1 MANKVQIIQ
10 NIAGS
15 ITKSNLAKVGLGES
29 VNMFVE
35 RQQNSDEK
43 STSILMRTVQGEVLA
58 QNIEGK
64 CRGMY
69 RVSRGY
75 DNKPVLYAVY
85 DTTLYLIDS
94 SNNAISIGTINS
106 YTTECHMTE
115 TGGYGSAHPHLIIVD
130 GSSVYAV
137 NTGLSIGD
145 QQLDLKRI
153 DLPYRVN
160 STTEYIK
167 PTHCAYLYGYLIV
180 NDAGTD
186 AFYTSYQSPFEI
198 ANEEDASFYEDREQF
213 ITWWMSLDKATQDAY
228 RAGQIQ
234 DQYYT
239 QWKDFIDG
247 TANDDPE
254 VNDIFEVHTIQY
266 ANYGRVA
273 YSDWCPDNT
282 IALCSNGSKLYTFG
296 ERSWQYFSCTND
308 ETSPSGPWS
317 SPDNAAGNIGVKA
330 PNSLAMLGNT
340 VLFLGSSDIGD
351 NGVFM
356 IKDTEIV
363 RVSSQDIERE
373 ITQLSNLETAYASI
387 WQEHQHTFY
396 SLTFEDSKKTF
407 VYDIT
412 EDAWHYRASYDKN
425 NHLTYWR
432 YNHATYAY
440 SKIYVGTDN
449 ALCYMDENKYTEHD
463 GKVIYKMRRGGVIT
477 NNDCPFFIDE
487 LRLIANQGQHSF
499 NNSYTNL
506 EMNPRVSFRWSWD
519 GSTFS
524 DYQDAYLG
532 KIGNYTYDTSL
543 FGLGMGSFFT
553 LEISTTEPIPLAIE
567 SITINYSP
575 CAFTRPIG

>member
-1 MANKVQIIQ
+1 MASQVKLVE
-10 NIAGS
+10 NIAGTIS
-15 ITKSNLAKVGLGES
+15 KSNLIKVGLGEA

-35 RQQNSDEK
+35 QQQNSNEK
-43 STSILMRTVQGEVLA
+43 STSLVMRSVMGEVLA
-58 QNIEGK
+58 QNITGK

-94 SNNAISIGTINS
+94 ANNAIVIGTIDS

-130 GSSVYAV
+130 GTSVYAV

-145 QQLDLKRI
+145 QQLNLKRI

-186 AFYTSYQSPFEI
+186 AFYTSYQYPFEI
-198 ANEEDASFYEDREQF
+198 SNSEPDSFYEEREQF
-213 ITWWMSLDKATQDAY
+213 ITWWMTLDKATQEAY
-228 RAGQIQ
+228 RNGEIQ

-239 QWKDFIDG
+239 EYKEFIDG
-247 TANDDPE
+247 TADDTPE
-254 VNDIFEVHTIQY
+254 VNDLFEVHTIQY
-266 ANYGRVA
+266 ANYGRIA

-296 ERSWQYFSCTND
+296 ERSWQHFSCTND
-308 ETSPSGPWS
+308 ETSASGLWS
-317 SPDNAAGNIGVKA
+317 SPDNAAGNVGIKA

-340 VLFLGSSDIGD
+340 VIWLANSDIGD

-356 IKDTEIV
+356 LKDTELTRI
-363 RVSSQDIERE
+363 STQDIERE
-373 ITQLSNLETAYASI
+373 LTQLANLETGYASI
-387 WQEHQHTFY
+387 WQEHQHVFY
-396 SLTFEDSKKTF
+396 SLTFEDAKKTY
-407 VYDIT
+407 VYDVT
-412 EDAWHYRASYDKN
+412 ENAWHYRASYDSK

-440 SKIYVGTDN
+440 GKIYVGTKD
-449 ALCYMDENKYTEHD
+449 ALAYMDENKYTEHD
-463 GKVIYKMRRGGVIT
+463 GKVIYKMRRGSVLTSNDQPFYIDSAEIIC
-477 NNDCPFFIDE
+477 NNGQLSFDNHYDNIE
-487 LRLIANQGQHSF
+487 L
-499 NNSYTNL
+499 
-506 EMNPRVSFRWSWD
+506 NPRISIRYSWD
-519 GSTFS
+519 GATFS
-524 DYQDAYLG
+524 DYEDYYMGKLG
-532 KIGNYTYDTSL
+532 RYDYSTTIWS
-543 FGLGMGSFFT
+543 LGMGRYFT
-553 LEISTTEPIPLAIE
+553 LEISTTEPVPLSIE
-567 SITINYSP
+567 NLKIAFSP
-575 CAFTRPIG
+575 TSMF

>member
-1 MANKVQIIQ
+1 MASQVKLIE
-10 NIAGS
+10 NIAGTIS
-15 ITKSNLAKVGLGES
+15 KSNLVKVGLGEA

-35 RQQNSDEK
+35 QQQNSNEK
-43 STSILMRTVQGEVLA
+43 STSLLMRSVMGEVLA
-58 QNIEGK
+58 QNITGK

-94 SNNAISIGTINS
+94 NNNAISIGTINS

-130 GSSVYAV
+130 GTSVYAV

-186 AFYTSYQSPFEI
+186 AFYTSYQYPFEI
-198 ANEEDASFYEDREQF
+198 SNSEPDSFYQEREQF
-213 ITWWMSLDKATQDAY
+213 ITWWSGLDDATKERY
-228 RAGQIQ
+228 KAGQIQ

-239 QWKDFIDG
+239 EYKDFIDG
-247 TANDDPE
+247 NADDTPE
-254 VNDIFEVHTIQY
+254 VNDIFRVHTVEF
-266 ANYGRVA
+266 ANYGFIT
-273 YSDWCPDNT
+273 YSEWCPDNT

-296 ERSWQYFSCTND
+296 ERSWQVFSYND
-308 ETSPSGPWS
+308 DKNNPFT
-317 SPDNAAGNIGVKA
+317 SPDNAAGNVGIKA

-340 VLFLGSSDIGD
+340 VLWLANSDIGD

-356 IKDTEIV
+356 IKDTTLTRI
-363 RVSSQDIERE
+363 STQDIERE
-373 ITQLSNLETAYASI
+373 LTQLANLETGYASI
-387 WQEHQHTFY
+387 WQEHQHVFY
-396 SLTFEDSKKTF
+396 SLTFEDAKKTY
-407 VYDIT
+407 VYDVT
-412 EDAWHYRASYDKN
+412 ENAWHYRASYDSK

-440 SKIYVGTDN
+440 SKIYVGTTN
-449 ALCYMDENKYTEHD
+449 ALAYMDENKYTEHD
-463 GKVIYKMRRGGVIT
+463 GKVIYKMRRGSVLTSNDQPFYIDSAEIIC
-477 NNDCPFFIDE
+477 NN
-487 LRLIANQGQHSF
+487 GQLSF
-499 NNSYTNL
+499 DNHYDNI
-506 EMNPRVSFRWSWD
+506 EMNPRISIRYSWD
-519 GSTFS
+519 GATFS
-524 DYQDAYLG
+524 DYEDYYMGKLG
-532 KIGNYTYDTSL
+532 RYDYSTVIWQ
-543 FGLGMGSFFT
+543 LGMGSYFT
-553 LEISTTEPIPLAIE
+553 LEVSTTEPIPFAIE
-567 SITINYSP
+567 NLKVAYSP
-575 CAFTRPIG
+575 TSMF